1 MCGLGIRSQEG
12 FKMDTGNVLLHDIA
26 EKENVWVEAHS
37 MLGHMLQ
44 LMQKNEK
51 GVVVVLKENKPIGI
65 LTERDVVSL
74 LYTEVDLDEKTERFA
89 RKPLIVASGI
99 RTISYALS
107 LMIENNIRRLVV
119 VDSSENFLGVV
130 TQKHLLKH
138 LEEDFYRSSLRVKH
152 IFDQLKDL
160 VSAAQNDAI
169 RDVLEKMVEHKI
181 SAVPIAENGIAIG
194 MITEKDVLRLAN
206 NKVSLQEQVGKH
218 MTSPVIFADLETKL
232 IEVVKIMDD
241 RNISR
246 TVVKGVD
253 GGAARIITN
262 SDLVRNLEGDYNEFL
277 ERKLR
282 YTKEVLNLLPEMLI
296 EVIDTGQDQLIV
308 WINEKVSSKFGKRI
322 IDKPVTELVPSNR
335 WDDIYS
341 ALIEHNKIEDVRF
354 KKDNSVYEF
363 SGFYLPLDKAGEQ
376 GRIELFLRDITEEVM
391 LATTDPLTR
400 LYNRR
405 FMNEFL
411 AKETERSRRSQSKFA
426 VVIADVDDFKRIND
440 TYGHLSGDIVLKA
453 IVRGMISG
461 TREYDIA
468 GRYGGEEFLIIMP
481 EIDKQ
486 TTVDVADRM
495 RRNIEDCEIELMS
508 GEKVTVTAS
517 FGIASFDEDGN
528 SPDDLLVKAD
538 ERLYKAKRQGK
549 NRVVFE

>member
-1 MCGLGIRSQEG
+1 
-12 FKMDTGNVLLHDIA
+12 MDTGNVFLHDIA

-37 MLGHMLQ
+37 MLRQMLQ

-74 LYTEVDLDEKTERFA
+74 LYTEVDLDEKTERFV

-138 LEEDFYRSSLRVKH
+138 VEEDFYRSSLRVKH

-181 SAVPIAENGIAIG
+181 SAVPIIENGIAVGI
-194 MITEKDVLRLAN
+194 ITEKDVLRLAN

-246 TVVKGVD
+246 TVVKGAD
-253 GGAARIITN
+253 GRAVRIITN

-335 WDDIYS
+335 WNDIYS

-363 SGFYLPLDKAGEQ
+363 SGFYLPLDKAGEK

-411 AKETERSRRSQSKFA
+411 ARETERSKRSHSKFA
-426 VVIADVDDFKRIND
+426 VVMADVDDFKRIND

-495 RRNIEDCEIELMS
+495 RRNIENHEIEVMN
-508 GEKVTVTAS
+508 GEMVTVTAS
-517 FGIASFDEDGN
+517 FGIATFDEDGN
-528 SPDDLLVKAD
+528 SPDDLLVRAD

-549 NRVVFE
+549 NRVVFD

>member
-1 MCGLGIRSQEG
+1 
-12 FKMDTGNVLLHDIA
+12 MDTGNVLLHDIA

-37 MLGHMLQ
+37 MLRQMLQ

-138 LEEDFYRSSLRVKH
+138 VEEDFYRSSLRVKH

-181 SAVPIAENGIAIG
+181 SAVPIIENGIAVGI
-194 MITEKDVLRLAN
+194 ITEKDVLRLAN

-246 TVVKGVD
+246 TVVKGAD
-253 GGAARIITN
+253 GRAVRIITN

-335 WDDIYS
+335 WNDIYS

-363 SGFYLPLDKAGEQ
+363 SGFYLPLDKAGEK

-411 AKETERSRRSQSKFA
+411 ARETERSKRSHSKFA
-426 VVIADVDDFKRIND
+426 VVMADVDDFKRIND

-495 RRNIEDCEIELMS
+495 RRNIANHEIEVMN
-508 GEKVTVTAS
+508 GEMVTVTAS
-517 FGIASFDEDGN
+517 FGIATFDEDGN
-528 SPDDLLVKAD
+528 SPDDLLVRAD

-549 NRVVFE
+549 NRVVFD

>member
-1 MCGLGIRSQEG
+1 
-12 FKMDTGNVLLHDIA
+12 MDTGNVFLHDIA

-37 MLGHMLQ
+37 MLRQMLQ

-181 SAVPIAENGIAIG
+181 SAVPIIENGIAVGI
-194 MITEKDVLRLAN
+194 ITEKDVLRLAN

-246 TVVKGVD
+246 TVVKGAD
-253 GGAARIITN
+253 GRAVRIITN

-335 WDDIYS
+335 WNDIYS

-363 SGFYLPLDKAGEQ
+363 SGFYLPLDKAGEK
-376 GRIELFLRDITEEVM
+376 GRIVLFLRDITEEVM

-411 AKETERSRRSQSKFA
+411 ARETERSKRSHSKFA

-453 IVRGMISG
+453 IVRRMISG

-495 RRNIEDCEIELMS
+495 RRNIENHEIEVMN
-508 GEKVTVTAS
+508 GEMVTVTAS
-517 FGIASFDEDGN
+517 FGIATFDEDGN

-549 NRVVFE
+549 NRVVFD

>member
-1 MCGLGIRSQEG
+1 
-12 FKMDTGNVLLHDIA
+12 MDTGNVLLHDIA

-37 MLGHMLQ
+37 MLRQMLQ

-74 LYTEVDLDEKTERFA
+74 LYTEVDLDEKTERFV

-138 LEEDFYRSSLRVKH
+138 VEEDFYRSSLRVKH

-181 SAVPIAENGIAIG
+181 SAVPIIENGIAVGI
-194 MITEKDVLRLAN
+194 ITEKDVLRLAN

-246 TVVKGVD
+246 TVVKGAD
-253 GGAARIITN
+253 GRAVRIITN

-335 WDDIYS
+335 WNDIYS

-363 SGFYLPLDKAGEQ
+363 SGFYLPLDKAGEK

-411 AKETERSRRSQSKFA
+411 ARETERSKRSHSKFA
-426 VVIADVDDFKRIND
+426 VVMADVDDFKRIND

-495 RRNIEDCEIELMS
+495 RRNIENHEIEVMN
-508 GEKVTVTAS
+508 GEMVTVTAS
-517 FGIASFDEDGN
+517 FGIATFDEDGN

-549 NRVVFE
+549 NRVVFD

>member
-1 MCGLGIRSQEG
+1 MCGLGVRSQEG

-130 TQKHLLKH
+130 TQKHLLKY

-169 RDVLEKMVEHKI
+169 RDVLEKMVEHNI

-194 MITEKDVLRLAN
+194 IITEKDVLRLAN
-206 NKVSLQEQVGKH
+206 NKVSLQEQVGKQ

-246 TVVKGVD
+246 TVVKGAD
-253 GGAARIITN
+253 GGAVRTITN

-322 IDKPVTELVPSNR
+322 IDKPVTEVVPSNR
-335 WDDIYS
+335 WNDIYS

-363 SGFYLPLDKAGEQ
+363 SGFYLPLDKAGEK

-405 FMNEFL
+405 FMNQFL
-411 AKETERSRRSQSKFA
+411 PKETERSRRSQSKFA

-453 IVRGMISG
+453 IVRYARVRHSRSVWRRGISD
-461 TREYDIA
+461 YYA
-468 GRYGGEEFLIIMP
+468 
-481 EIDKQ
+481 
-486 TTVDVADRM
+486 
-495 RRNIEDCEIELMS
+495 RN
-508 GEKVTVTAS
+508 
-517 FGIASFDEDGN
+517 
-528 SPDDLLVKAD
+528 
-538 ERLYKAKRQGK
+538 R
-549 NRVVFE
+549 

>member
-1 MCGLGIRSQEG
+1 
-12 FKMDTGNVLLHDIA
+12 MDTGNVLLHDIA

-37 MLGHMLQ
+37 MLRQMLQ

-74 LYTEVDLDEKTERFA
+74 LYTEVDLDEKTERFV

-152 IFDQLKDL
+152 IFDHLKDL

-181 SAVPIAENGIAIG
+181 SAVPIIENGIAVGI
-194 MITEKDVLRLAN
+194 ITEKDVLRVAN

-246 TVVKGVD
+246 TVVKGAD
-253 GGAARIITN
+253 GRAVRIITN

-308 WINEKVSSKFGKRI
+308 WTNEKVSSKFGKRI

-335 WDDIYS
+335 WNDIYS

-363 SGFYLPLDKAGEQ
+363 SGFYLPLDKAGEK
-376 GRIELFLRDITEEVM
+376 GRIVLFLRDITEEVM

-411 AKETERSRRSQSKFA
+411 ARETERSKRSHSKFA

-481 EIDKQ
+481 EIDKR

-495 RRNIEDCEIELMS
+495 RRNIENYEIEVMN
-508 GEKVTVTAS
+508 GEMVTVTAS
-517 FGIASFDEDGN
+517 FGIATFDEDGN
-528 SPDDLLVKAD
+528 SPDDLLVRAD

-549 NRVVFE
+549 NRVVFD

>member
-1 MCGLGIRSQEG
+1 
-12 FKMDTGNVLLHDIA
+12 MDTGNVFLHDIA

-37 MLGHMLQ
+37 MLRQMLQ

-181 SAVPIAENGIAIG
+181 SAVPIIENGIAVGI
-194 MITEKDVLRLAN
+194 ITEKDVLRLAN

-246 TVVKGVD
+246 TVVKGAD
-253 GGAARIITN
+253 GRAVRIITN

-308 WINEKVSSKFGKRI
+308 WTNEKVSSKFGKRI

-335 WDDIYS
+335 WNDIYS

-363 SGFYLPLDKAGEQ
+363 SGFYLPLDKAGEK
-376 GRIELFLRDITEEVM
+376 GRIVLFLRDITEEVM

-411 AKETERSRRSQSKFA
+411 ARETERSKRSHSTFA

-453 IVRGMISG
+453 IVRRMISG

-495 RRNIEDCEIELMS
+495 RRNIANHEIEVMN
-508 GEKVTVTAS
+508 GEMVTVTAS
-517 FGIASFDEDGN
+517 FGIATFDEDGN

-549 NRVVFE
+549 NRVVFD

>member
-1 MCGLGIRSQEG
+1 
-12 FKMDTGNVLLHDIA
+12 MDTGNVLLHDIA

-37 MLGHMLQ
+37 MLRQMLQ

-181 SAVPIAENGIAIG
+181 SAVPIIENGIAVGI
-194 MITEKDVLRLAN
+194 ITEKDVLRLAN

-246 TVVKGVD
+246 TVVKGAD
-253 GGAARIITN
+253 GRAVRIITN

-335 WDDIYS
+335 WNDIYS

-363 SGFYLPLDKAGEQ
+363 SGFYLPLDKAGEK

-411 AKETERSRRSQSKFA
+411 ARETERSKRSHSKFA
-426 VVIADVDDFKRIND
+426 VVMADVDDFKRIND

-495 RRNIEDCEIELMS
+495 RRNIENHEIEVMN
-508 GEKVTVTAS
+508 GEMVTVTAS
-517 FGIASFDEDGN
+517 FGIATFDEDGN

-549 NRVVFE
+549 NRVVFD

>member
-1 MCGLGIRSQEG
+1 
-12 FKMDTGNVLLHDIA
+12 MDTGNVLLHDIA

-37 MLGHMLQ
+37 MLRQMLQ

-138 LEEDFYRSSLRVKH
+138 VEEDFYRSSLRVKH

-181 SAVPIAENGIAIG
+181 SAVPIIENGIAVGI
-194 MITEKDVLRLAN
+194 ITEKDVLRLAN

-246 TVVKGVD
+246 TVVKGAD
-253 GGAARIITN
+253 GRAVRIITN

-335 WDDIYS
+335 WNDIYS

-363 SGFYLPLDKAGEQ
+363 SGFYLPLDKAGEK

-411 AKETERSRRSQSKFA
+411 ARETERSKRSHSKFA
-426 VVIADVDDFKRIND
+426 VVMADVDDFKRIND

-495 RRNIEDCEIELMS
+495 RRNIENHEIEVMN
-508 GEKVTVTAS
+508 GEMVTVTAS
-517 FGIASFDEDGN
+517 FGIATFDEDGN

-549 NRVVFE
+549 NRVVFD

>member
-1 MCGLGIRSQEG
+1 
-12 FKMDTGNVLLHDIA
+12 MDTGNVFLHDIA

-37 MLGHMLQ
+37 MLRQMLQ

-74 LYTEVDLDEKTERFA
+74 LYTEVDLDEKTERFV

-138 LEEDFYRSSLRVKH
+138 VEEDFYRSSLRVKH

-181 SAVPIAENGIAIG
+181 SAVPIIENGIAVGI
-194 MITEKDVLRLAN
+194 ITEKDVLRLAN

-246 TVVKGVD
+246 AVVKGAD
-253 GGAARIITN
+253 GRAVRIITN

-308 WINEKVSSKFGKRI
+308 WTNEKVSSKFGKRI

-335 WDDIYS
+335 WNDIYS

-363 SGFYLPLDKAGEQ
+363 SGFYLPLDKAGEK

-411 AKETERSRRSQSKFA
+411 ARETERSKRSHSKFA
-426 VVIADVDDFKRIND
+426 VVMADVDDFKRIND

-495 RRNIEDCEIELMS
+495 RRNIENHEIEVMN
-508 GEKVTVTAS
+508 GEMVTVTAS
-517 FGIASFDEDGN
+517 FGIATFDEDGN
-528 SPDDLLVKAD
+528 SPDDLLVRAD

-549 NRVVFE
+549 NRVVFD

>member
-1 MCGLGIRSQEG
+1 
-12 FKMDTGNVLLHDIA
+12 MDTGNVLLHDIA

-37 MLGHMLQ
+37 MLRQMLQ

-51 GVVVVLKENKPIGI
+51 GVVVVLKENKPVGI
-65 LTERDVVSL
+65 LTERDVVRL
-74 LYTEVDLDEKTERFA
+74 LYTEVDLDEKTGRFA

-181 SAVPIAENGIAIG
+181 SAVPIIENGIAVGI
-194 MITEKDVLRLAN
+194 ITEKDVLRLAN

-218 MTSPVIFADLETKL
+218 MTSPVIFGDLETKL

-246 TVVKGVD
+246 TVVKGPD
-253 GGAARIITN
+253 GGAVRIITN

-335 WDDIYS
+335 WNDIYS

-363 SGFYLPLDKAGEQ
+363 SGFYLPLDKAGEK

>member
-1 MCGLGIRSQEG
+1 
-12 FKMDTGNVLLHDIA
+12 MDTGNVLLHDIA

-37 MLGHMLQ
+37 MLRQMLQ

-138 LEEDFYRSSLRVKH
+138 VEEDFYRSSLRVKH

-181 SAVPIAENGIAIG
+181 SAVPIIENGIAVGI
-194 MITEKDVLRLAN
+194 ITEKDVLRLAN

-232 IEVVKIMDD
+232 IEVVKIIDD

-246 TVVKGVD
+246 TVVKGAD
-253 GGAARIITN
+253 GRAVRIITN

-335 WDDIYS
+335 WNDIYS

-363 SGFYLPLDKAGEQ
+363 SGFYLPLDKAGEK

-411 AKETERSRRSQSKFA
+411 ARETERSKRSHSKFA
-426 VVIADVDDFKRIND
+426 VVMADVDDFKRIND

-495 RRNIEDCEIELMS
+495 RRNIANHEIEVMN
-508 GEKVTVTAS
+508 GEMVTVTAS
-517 FGIASFDEDGN
+517 FGIATFDEDGN
-528 SPDDLLVKAD
+528 SPDDLLVRAD

-549 NRVVFE
+549 NRVVFD

>member
-1 MCGLGIRSQEG
+1 
-12 FKMDTGNVLLHDIA
+12 MDTGNVLLHDIA

-37 MLGHMLQ
+37 MLRQMLQ

-138 LEEDFYRSSLRVKH
+138 VEEDFYRSSLRVKH

-181 SAVPIAENGIAIG
+181 SAVPIIENGMAVGI
-194 MITEKDVLRLAN
+194 ITEKDVLRLAN

-232 IEVVKIMDD
+232 IEVVKIMRD

-246 TVVKGVD
+246 TVVKGADDRAV
-253 GGAARIITN
+253 RIITN

-335 WDDIYS
+335 WNDIYS

-363 SGFYLPLDKAGEQ
+363 SGFYLPLDKAGEK
-376 GRIELFLRDITEEVM
+376 GRIVLFLRDITEEVM

-411 AKETERSRRSQSKFA
+411 ARETERSRRSHSTFA

-453 IVRGMISG
+453 IVRGIISG

-495 RRNIEDCEIELMS
+495 RRNIEDYEIEVMN
-508 GEKVTVTAS
+508 GEMVTVTAS

-549 NRVVFE
+549 NRVVFD

>member
-1 MCGLGIRSQEG
+1 
-12 FKMDTGNVLLHDIA
+12 
-26 EKENVWVEAHS
+26 
-37 MLGHMLQ
+37 
-44 LMQKNEK
+44 
-51 GVVVVLKENKPIGI
+51 
-65 LTERDVVSL
+65 

-181 SAVPIAENGIAIG
+181 SAVPIIENGIAVGI
-194 MITEKDVLRLAN
+194 ITEKDVLRLAN

-246 TVVKGVD
+246 TVVKGAD
-253 GGAARIITN
+253 GRAVRIITN

-308 WINEKVSSKFGKRI
+308 WTNEKVSSKFGKRI

-335 WDDIYS
+335 WNDIYS

-363 SGFYLPLDKAGEQ
+363 SGFYLPLDKAGEK
-376 GRIELFLRDITEEVM
+376 GRIVLFLRDITEEVM

-411 AKETERSRRSQSKFA
+411 ARETERSRRSHSTFA

-453 IVRGMISG
+453 IVRGIISG

-495 RRNIEDCEIELMS
+495 RRNIEDYEIEVMN
-508 GEKVTVTAS
+508 GEMVTVTAS

-549 NRVVFE
+549 NRVVFD

>member
-1 MCGLGIRSQEG
+1 
-12 FKMDTGNVLLHDIA
+12 MDTGNVLLHDIA

-37 MLGHMLQ
+37 MLRQMLQ

-181 SAVPIAENGIAIG
+181 SAVPIIENGIAVGI
-194 MITEKDVLRLAN
+194 ITEKDVLRLAN

-246 TVVKGVD
+246 TVVKGAD
-253 GGAARIITN
+253 GRAVRIITN

-308 WINEKVSSKFGKRI
+308 WTNEKVSSKFGKRI

-335 WDDIYS
+335 WNDIYS

-363 SGFYLPLDKAGEQ
+363 SGFYLPLDKAGEK

-411 AKETERSRRSQSKFA
+411 ARETERSKRSHSKFA
-426 VVIADVDDFKRIND
+426 VVMADVDDFKRIND

-495 RRNIEDCEIELMS
+495 RRNIENHEIEVMN
-508 GEKVTVTAS
+508 GEMVTVTAS
-517 FGIASFDEDGN
+517 FGIATFDEDGN

-549 NRVVFE
+549 NRVVFD

>member
-1 MCGLGIRSQEG
+1 
-12 FKMDTGNVLLHDIA
+12 MDTGNVLLHDIA

-37 MLGHMLQ
+37 MLRQMLQ

-138 LEEDFYRSSLRVKH
+138 VEEDFYRSSLRVKH

-181 SAVPIAENGIAIG
+181 SAVPIIENGIAVGI
-194 MITEKDVLRLAN
+194 ITEKDVLRLAN

-246 TVVKGVD
+246 AVVKGAD
-253 GGAARIITN
+253 GRAVRIITN

-335 WDDIYS
+335 WNDIYS

-363 SGFYLPLDKAGEQ
+363 SGFYLPLDKAGEK

-411 AKETERSRRSQSKFA
+411 ARETERSKRSHSKFA
-426 VVIADVDDFKRIND
+426 VVMADVDDFKRIND

-495 RRNIEDCEIELMS
+495 RRNIENHEIEVMN
-508 GEKVTVTAS
+508 GEMVTVTAS
-517 FGIASFDEDGN
+517 FGIATFDEDGN

-549 NRVVFE
+549 NRVVFD

>member
-1 MCGLGIRSQEG
+1 
-12 FKMDTGNVLLHDIA
+12 MDTGNVFLHDIA

-37 MLGHMLQ
+37 MLRQMLQ

-181 SAVPIAENGIAIG
+181 SAVPIIENGIAVGI
-194 MITEKDVLRLAN
+194 ITEKDVLRLAN

-246 TVVKGVD
+246 TVVKGAD
-253 GGAARIITN
+253 GRAVRIITN

-335 WDDIYS
+335 WNDIYS

-363 SGFYLPLDKAGEQ
+363 SGFYLPLDKAGEK

-411 AKETERSRRSQSKFA
+411 ARETERSKRSHSKFA
-426 VVIADVDDFKRIND
+426 VVMADVDDFKRIND

-495 RRNIEDCEIELMS
+495 RRNIANHEIEVMN
-508 GEKVTVTAS
+508 GEMVTVTAS
-517 FGIASFDEDGN
+517 FGIATFDEDGN
-528 SPDDLLVKAD
+528 SPDDLLVRAD

-549 NRVVFE
+549 NRVVFD